1 MAKYQGADCRLC
13 RVEKNKLYFKGH
25 KCLTDKCPL
34 ERRAYAPGQHG
45 RSRKRVLGYAI
56 QLREKQKLKRFYG
69 MSEEQFHFFF
79 ERAERQKGVTGENL
93 LTMLERRL
101 DNVVTLMGFALS
113 RGHARQLIG
122 HGHFRMNDHKSDI
135 ASALV
140 KPGDVIAFRP
150 RSAKSEDIQAV
161 VASNR
166 SKNVPGWLEVDWEN
180 MKGRVLALPTRAG
193 RHPSRRRTP
202 GRRAVLQVS
211 IGGHMTETNFQR
223 PKYLECDYETL
234 TGRYGRFSA
243 QPFERGYG
251 VTVGNALRRILLS
264 SITGAA
270 ITSVRIHGVLHEFS
284 TIPGV
289 VEDVTD
295 ILLNLKSIP
304 LKLQGDEPRR
314 MTIKKTGPATVSASD
329 IAADSDVEILDKD
342 ITVASLD
349 IDGTLEVEMVVKNG
363 RGYIPADQNFDED
376 QSLDYIPLDSS
387 HSPVLKVNYKVEPAR
402 VGKRIDYEGLTLEIW
417 TTGAIRPMDALSQA
431 AKIMRDHL
439 GIFLSVVDEPLEHD
453 AAPTKKEI
461 PFLGQADVMAKTID
475 HLELSVRSNNCLR
488 SAGIERI
495 YELVQKTEDELL
507 KTKNFGR
514 KSLAEIKETLANLN
528 LGLNIELHPRL
539 IERIQ
544 ADIKTGTPE
553 KETEA

>member
-1 MAKYQGADCRLC
+1 
-13 RVEKNKLYFKGH
+13 
-25 KCLTDKCPL
+25 
-34 ERRAYAPGQHG
+34 
-45 RSRKRVLGYAI
+45 
-56 QLREKQKLKRFYG
+56 
-69 MSEEQFHFFF
+69 
-79 ERAERQKGVTGENL
+79 
-93 LTMLERRL
+93 
-101 DNVVTLMGFALS
+101 
-113 RGHARQLIG
+113 
-122 HGHFRMNDHKSDI
+122 
-135 ASALV
+135 
-140 KPGDVIAFRP
+140 
-150 RSAKSEDIQAV
+150 
-161 VASNR
+161 
-166 SKNVPGWLEVDWEN
+166 
-180 MKGRVLALPTRAG
+180 
-193 RHPSRRRTP
+193 
-202 GRRAVLQVS
+202 
-211 IGGHMTETNFQR
+211 MTESNFQR

-234 TGRYGRFSA
+234 TEKFGRFQA

-270 ITSVRIHGVLHEFS
+270 ITGVRIHGVLHEFS
-284 TIPGV
+284 TLPGV
-289 VEDVTD
+289 EEDVTD

-304 LKLQGDEPRR
+304 LKLRSDKVRR
-314 MTIKKTGPATVSASD
+314 MTLKKAGPAEAKASD
-329 IAADSDVEILDKD
+329 IAADSDIEILNKD
-342 ITVASLD
+342 IHVAALDTDGSLE
-349 IDGTLEVEMVVKNG
+349 IEMIVQNG
-363 RGYIPADQNFDED
+363 RGYIPADQNFDPEL
-376 QSLDYIPLDSS
+376 SLDFIPLDSS

-402 VGKRIDYEGLTLEIW
+402 VGKRIDYESLTLEIW

-461 PFLGQADVMAKTID
+461 PYLGQADILAKTID

-495 YELVQKTEDELL
+495 YDLVQKTEDELL

-539 IERIQ
+539 VERIQ